1 MAKETKFSDDELKS
15 LSDLAQGY
23 QTTQAAFGQLRVQKI
38 LLAQQQDG
46 LEEAEVKLEA
56 DYITLQE
63 NERKVRQRDIELS
76 KVTEK
81 LRLAAL
87 KDKEAADR
95 RGSCLP
101 TRSRCFAHHK
111 LTKFARHQIVRP
123 ASPTIH

>member
-63 NERKVRQRDIELS
+63 NERKIVKQLNEKYGPGSLDPQTGVFTPIETDS
-76 KVTEK
+76 AEETSE
-81 LRLAAL
+81 
-87 KDKEAADR
+87 E
-95 RGSCLP
+95 S
-101 TRSRCFAHHK
+101 
-111 LTKFARHQIVRP
+111 
-123 ASPTIH
+123 